1 MYKQESMPCSH
12 AIVAMYGLWAA
23 TTHSGPSATTLRLA
37 DTSPPVVH
45 DSLASRGHGARQVL
59 QA

>member
-23 TTHSGPSATTLRLA
+23 TTHSGPSATTRRYVA
-37 DTSPPVVH
+37 TG
-45 DSLASRGHGARQVL
+45 RT
-59 QA
+59 